1 MYTLLIV
8 DDEPNI
14 LIGMKALID
23 WESYGIT
30 RIETATN
37 CADGLARAVDTRPQI
52 ALIDVCVG
60 KDFGQDLVKRI
71 KESGVDC
78 ACIMMSGHREFGY
91 ACEALRCGA
100 WDYLLKPIQADKL
113 IAAVEL
119 IIREKLH
126 GTIHHVSKE
135 EEEDPVLGKK
145 LSELPTLINKLLA
158 MVRVEYRQN
167 ITLKSIAD
175 RLRMN
180 STYLGQLFIK
190 ETGLKF
196 SEYVM
201 LYRLNTARDHILY
214 TDEKIA
220 VIAEEVGYSNLNYF
234 YTHFR
239 SYFNMT
245 PSEMRLH
252 KSDAVNRKD

>member
-14 LIGMKALID
+14 LMGMKALID
-23 WESYGIT
+23 WESYGVT
-30 RIETATN
+30 RIETATS
-37 CADGLARAVDTRPQI
+37 CADGLVRAVDTRPQL

-60 KDFGQDLVKRI
+60 KEFGQDLVRRI
-71 KESGVDC
+71 KEAGVDC
-78 ACIMMSGHREFGY
+78 ACVMMSGHREFGY

-100 WDYLLKPIQADKL
+100 WDYLLKPIRADKL
-113 IAAVEL
+113 TSVVEL

-126 GTIHHVSKE
+126 GTIKKVPRDE
-135 EEEDPVLGKK
+135 ETDPILQRKI
-145 LSELPTLINKLLA
+145 SELPTLISKLLA
-158 MVRVEYRQN
+158 MVRAEYRQN

-180 STYLGQLFIK
+180 ATYLGQLFIK

-201 LYRLNTARDHILY
+201 LYRLNTARDMILY
-214 TDEKIA
+214 TDEKIS

-239 SYFNMT
+239 NYFNMT
-245 PSEMRLH
+245 PSEMRLQEEE
-252 KSDAVNRKD
+252 KRRKE

>member
-14 LIGMKALID
+14 LMGMKALID
-23 WESYGIT
+23 WESYGVT

-37 CADGLARAVDTRPQI
+37 CADGLVRAVDTRPQL

-60 KDFGQDLVKRI
+60 KEFGQDLVRRI
-71 KESGVDC
+71 KEAGVDC
-78 ACIMMSGHREFGY
+78 ACVMMSGHREFGY

-100 WDYLLKPIQADKL
+100 WDYLLKPIRADKL
-113 IAAVEL
+113 TSVVEL

-126 GTIHHVSKE
+126 GTVKKVSRDE
-135 EEEDPVLGKK
+135 ETDPILQRKI
-145 LSELPTLINKLLA
+145 SELPTLISKLLA
-158 MVRVEYRQN
+158 MVRAEYRQN

-201 LYRLNTARDHILY
+201 LYRLNTARDMILY
-214 TDEKIA
+214 TDEKIS

-239 SYFNMT
+239 NYFNMT
-245 PSEMRLH
+245 PSEMRLQ
-252 KSDAVNRKD
+252 KEEKRRKE

>member
-126 GTIHHVSKE
+126 GTIHHVSK
-135 EEEDPVLGKK
+135 
-145 LSELPTLINKLLA
+145 
-158 MVRVEYRQN
+158 R
-167 ITLKSIAD
+167 
-175 RLRMN
+175 
-180 STYLGQLFIK
+180 
-190 ETGLKF
+190 
-196 SEYVM
+196 
-201 LYRLNTARDHILY
+201 
-214 TDEKIA
+214 
-220 VIAEEVGYSNLNYF
+220 
-234 YTHFR
+234 
-239 SYFNMT
+239 
-245 PSEMRLH
+245 
-252 KSDAVNRKD
+252 

>member
-14 LIGMKALID
+14 LMGMKALID
-23 WESYGIT
+23 WESYGVT

-37 CADGLARAVDTRPQI
+37 CADGLVRAVDTRPQL

-60 KDFGQDLVKRI
+60 KEFGQDLVRRI
-71 KESGVDC
+71 KEAGVDC
-78 ACIMMSGHREFGY
+78 ACVMMSGHREFGY

-100 WDYLLKPIQADKL
+100 WDYLLKPIRADKL
-113 IAAVEL
+113 TSVVEL

-126 GTIHHVSKE
+126 GTVKKVSRDE
-135 EEEDPVLGKK
+135 ETDPILQRKI
-145 LSELPTLINKLLA
+145 SELPTLISKLLA
-158 MVRVEYRQN
+158 MVRAEYRQN

-201 LYRLNTARDHILY
+201 LYRLNTARDMILY
-214 TDEKIA
+214 TDEKIS

-239 SYFNMT
+239 NYFNMT
-245 PSEMRLH
+245 PSEMRLQEEE
-252 KSDAVNRKD
+252 KRRKE

>member
-14 LIGMKALID
+14 LMGMKALID
-23 WESYGIT
+23 WESYGVT

-37 CADGLARAVDTRPQI
+37 CADGLVRAVDTRPQL

-60 KDFGQDLVKRI
+60 KAFGQDLVRRI
-71 KESGVDC
+71 KEAGVDC
-78 ACIMMSGHREFGY
+78 ACVMMSGHREFGY

-100 WDYLLKPIQADKL
+100 WDYLLKPIRADKL
-113 IAAVEL
+113 TSVVEL

-126 GTIHHVSKE
+126 GTVKKVSRDE
-135 EEEDPVLGKK
+135 ETDPILQRKI
-145 LSELPTLINKLLA
+145 SELPTLISKLLA
-158 MVRVEYRQN
+158 MVRAEYRQN

-201 LYRLNTARDHILY
+201 LYRLNTARDMILY
-214 TDEKIA
+214 TDEKIS

-234 YTHFR
+234 STHFR
-239 SYFNMT
+239 NYFNMT
-245 PSEMRLH
+245 PSEMRLQEEE
-252 KSDAVNRKD
+252 KRRKE

>member
-14 LIGMKALID
+14 LMGMKTLID
-23 WESYGIT
+23 WESYGVT

-37 CADGLARAVDTRPQI
+37 CADGLVRAVDTRPQL

-60 KDFGQDLVKRI
+60 KEFGQDLVRRI
-71 KESGVDC
+71 KEAGVDC
-78 ACIMMSGHREFGY
+78 ACVMMSGHREFGY

-100 WDYLLKPIQADKL
+100 WDYLLKPIRADKL
-113 IAAVEL
+113 TSVVEL

-126 GTIHHVSKE
+126 GTVKKVSRDE
-135 EEEDPVLGKK
+135 ETDPILQRKI
-145 LSELPTLINKLLA
+145 SELPTLISKLLA
-158 MVRVEYRQN
+158 MVRAEYRQN

-201 LYRLNTARDHILY
+201 LYRLNTARDMILY
-214 TDEKIA
+214 TDEKIS

-239 SYFNMT
+239 NYFNMT
-245 PSEMRLH
+245 PSEMRLQEEE
-252 KSDAVNRKD
+252 KRRKE

>member
-14 LIGMKALID
+14 LMGMKALID
-23 WESYGIT
+23 WESYGVT

-37 CADGLARAVDTRPQI
+37 CADGLVRAVDTRPQL

-60 KDFGQDLVKRI
+60 KEFGQDLVRRI
-71 KESGVDC
+71 KEAGVDC
-78 ACIMMSGHREFGY
+78 ACVMMSGHREFGY

-100 WDYLLKPIQADKL
+100 WDYLLKPIRADKL
-113 IAAVEL
+113 TSVVEL

-126 GTIHHVSKE
+126 GTVKKVSRDE
-135 EEEDPVLGKK
+135 ETDPLLQRKI
-145 LSELPTLINKLLA
+145 SELPTLISKLLA
-158 MVRVEYRQN
+158 MVRAEYRQN

-201 LYRLNTARDHILY
+201 LYRLNTARDMILY
-214 TDEKIA
+214 TDEKIS

-239 SYFNMT
+239 NYFNMT
-245 PSEMRLH
+245 PSEMRLQEEE
-252 KSDAVNRKD
+252 KRRKE

>member
-14 LIGMKALID
+14 LMGMKALID
-23 WESYGIT
+23 WESYGVT

-37 CADGLARAVDTRPQI
+37 CADGLVRAVDTRPQL

-60 KDFGQDLVKRI
+60 KEFGQDLVRRI
-71 KESGVDC
+71 KEAGVDC
-78 ACIMMSGHREFGY
+78 ACVMMSGHREFGY

-100 WDYLLKPIQADKL
+100 WDYLLKPIRADKL
-113 IAAVEL
+113 TSVVEL

-126 GTIHHVSKE
+126 GTVKKVSRDE
-135 EEEDPVLGKK
+135 ETDPILQRKI
-145 LSELPTLINKLLA
+145 SELPTLISKLLA
-158 MVRVEYRQN
+158 MVRAEYRQN

-201 LYRLNTARDHILY
+201 LYRLNTARDMILY
-214 TDEKIA
+214 TDEKIS

-234 YTHFR
+234 CTHFR
-239 SYFNMT
+239 NYFNMT
-245 PSEMRLH
+245 PSEMRLQEEE
-252 KSDAVNRKD
+252 KRRKE